1 MKSEPAVPA
10 TLAVRHFERQQ
21 DWADWLAEHHRVSPG
36 LWLQLARKGADV
48 PSVSYDEAVEIALC
62 FGWIDGQKQS
72 HSDLFW
78 LQKFTP
84 RTDRSLWSKLNRDKA
99 LALIAAGKMQ
109 SDGLREVERAKRD
122 GRWDA
127 AYDSASK
134 ATVPEDFQRALDD
147 HPIAKA
153 FFATLDGRNRYAI
166 LFRLQTA
173 RTAQTRAR
181 KIAQFVQML
190 ARHEKVHA

>member
-1 MKSEPAVPA
+1 MKSAPA
-10 TLAVRHFERQQ
+10 TSGTLPVQHFEHQQ
-21 DWADWLAEHHRVSPG
+21 DWADWLAEHHLASPG
-36 LWLQLARKGADV
+36 LWLQLARKGTDV
-48 PSVSYDEAVEIALC
+48 TSVSYDEAVEIALC

-127 AYDSASK
+127 AYDSVSK
-134 ATVPEDFQRALDD
+134 ATVPDD
-147 HPIAKA
+147 
-153 FFATLDGRNRYAI
+153 L
-166 LFRLQTA
+166 
-173 RTAQTRAR
+173 
-181 KIAQFVQML
+181 
-190 ARHEKVHA
+190 